1 MDRCALPTGCRR
13 TLLTRLQEGTLS
25 GLMEVGA
32 GAACLWGEDGAP
44 GLMGCSP
51 VPEMGSD
58 SSGTAA
64 HECGPS
70 TCPGPSDADL
80 WHSLL
85 RGVCCPRSSI
95 QLPAWLPISAE
106 DI

>member
-1 MDRCALPTGCRR
+1 MLNGLQPCPRDGV
-13 TLLTRLQEGTLS
+13 RLQWNRCPR
-25 GLMEVGA
+25 A
-32 GAACLWGEDGAP
+32 RP
-44 GLMGCSP
+44 
-51 VPEMGSD
+51 
-58 SSGTAA
+58 
-64 HECGPS
+64 H

-85 RGVCCPRSSI
+85 RGVCCPHSSI